1 MSIVESGKRMKET
14 TVLDKINNL
23 VENINYESV
32 YVEIKT
38 KNDKYVLEKEKNT
51 RVIGFSDKK

>member
-1 MSIVESGKRMKET
+1 MSIVERGKRMKET

>member
-1 MSIVESGKRMKET
+1 MKET

-32 YVEIKT
+32 YIEIKT

>member
-1 MSIVESGKRMKET
+1 MKET